1 MAWLVQP
8 RLVNGPF
15 DDPGLYL
22 DFRHG
27 RRALLFDLGDLSAL
41 SSRELMRVSHVF
53 VSHTHMDHF
62 VGFDRLLRV
71 CLHRTAP
78 LSLVGPPNLIDQVER
93 RIGSYTWNL
102 LGEDSVPFRLEVAE
116 VHGNRIARAAS
127 FAARDAFRRVDAT
140 CPDTPPGIAH
150 AEEAFTIAFATLDH
164 GIPSLAFALRE
175 PMSVNVWRGA
185 LDALGVQP
193 GPWLGEAKRAVRL
206 GAPDATS
213 IALPDGR
220 RMSLAALRTEALRIG
235 PGQHVAYVTDA
246 AATPENA
253 ERIVA
258 LARGADQLFV
268 EAVFLDADRALA
280 DATRHLTAG
289 DAGRLARQAGV
300 KHLRLFHHSARYLA
314 TPDVLADEARA
325 AFGG

>member
-1 MAWLVQP
+1 MSWLVQP

-15 DDPGLYL
+15 GDPGLYL

-41 SSRELMRVSHVF
+41 SSRELMRVSHAF

-71 CLHRTAP
+71 CLHRAAP
-78 LSLVGPPNLIDQVER
+78 LSLVGPPDFIDQVER
-93 RIGSYTWNL
+93 RIRSYTWNL
-102 LGEDSVPFRLEVAE
+102 LGEDSVPFRIEVAE
-116 VHGNRIARAAS
+116 VHENRVARAAS
-127 FAARDAFRRVDAT
+127 FAARDAFRRVEAVCSDR
-140 CPDTPPGIAH
+140 PPGIAH
-150 AEEAFTIAFATLDH
+150 MEEAFTVAFATLDH
-164 GIPSLAFALRE
+164 GIPSLAFSMRE

-185 LDALGVQP
+185 LDTLGVEP
-193 GPWLGEAKRAVRL
+193 GPWLGEAKRAVRN
-206 GAPDATS
+206 GGPDTTL

-220 RMSLAALRTEALRIG
+220 LTSLAALKNEVLRIG
-235 PGQHVAYVTDA
+235 PGQHIAYVTDA
-246 AATPENA
+246 AATPQNA

-258 LARGADQLFV
+258 LARGADQLFI

-280 DATRHLTAG
+280 EATRHLTAG
-289 DAGRLARQAGV
+289 DAGRLARQAGA

-325 AFGG
+325 AFGE